1 MHTSSKKLSNI
12 NNNFL
17 FSSINSQNTINQI
30 FSRNNSNLQNT
41 KSTKTIFEYQKRS
54 RNNENPITILSQQKS
69 SDSLINTNQK
79 NWEKNNPNLL
89 TLISK
94 NSKNNSTKNYN
105 VFLKKNSRL
114 NTNIVHNGLIS
125 TSETD
130 NNKNADT
137 LDSYRD
143 KKLNLKQMFLNRKY
157 SSQLSKIAEN
167 EKKKIVNKK
176 TENKTLINSDTFNN
190 LNQHFNKLHTVIHR
204 PASKEEKR
212 KKSIVFSPVRHKT
225 IEFHSPS
232 IKKINQAKL
241 IKEPLYKLVNLK
253 EDKDNTNFLKR
264 NSIFLKNFT
273 FLFNDP
279 TVLFE
284 KLQEIDNMKPEDY
297 SDFDDY
303 ENNNKNKNN
312 DDNDNDINMNN
323 IFKNKEKLFYLN
335 KEKEEAKLEEII
347 PTIIVD
353 NEELYG
359 NGNKKLDKHFIKK
372 FKNIKRQSKTI
383 RLTYK
388 SELLVKSKILIKEKV
403 EKQIDELE
411 LQYDKKPIF
420 YNCEDEI
427 TKFQLRSLYKIDENL
442 IKFYERFKK
451 NNIVFIYKKGKILNT
466 GFAFYLR
473 EKYFHFNFYSKNVQK
488 FFITSKTLT
497 KRESNSERHSSNN
510 FLKNFALKKFAN
522 KASIKFRVLSN
533 IANFDKYCFKY
544 INNFLYLD
552 IIFDKKNKPMVFYR
566 EWKKKLSFYVKTNPN
581 NRPKKEQ
588 YKRSQSRK
596 YYGRRNSNASNFL
609 LNIQLKLKEYDL
621 SIKKIHT
628 YYHHS
633 ILTRKFFKRKKPNS
647 ANTSPI
653 RDIFNEKKIIK
664 KIPVFES
671 FKTFVTK
678 YKKQESLINN
688 KFHTL
693 IKTREIK
700 EEITQAFKTE
710 QERLVYSIKDSN
722 FTLFKSIYEKFF
734 TDPDIE
740 DKDGNTLLSLAVQAN
755 CFQIVDYLLN
765 AGADL
770 NISNVRI
777 YLFF

>member
-114 NTNIVHNGLIS
+114 NTNFVHNGLIS

-167 EKKKIVNKK
+167 EKKKINKK
-176 TENKTLINSDTFNN
+176 SENKTLINSDTFNN
-190 LNQHFNKLHTVIHR
+190 LNQHINKLNTIIHR

-297 SDFDDY
+297 SDFDD
-303 ENNNKNKNN
+303 
-312 DDNDNDINMNN
+312 
-323 IFKNKEKLFYLN
+323 
-335 KEKEEAKLEEII
+335 
-347 PTIIVD
+347 
-353 NEELYG
+353 
-359 NGNKKLDKHFIKK
+359 
-372 FKNIKRQSKTI
+372 
-383 RLTYK
+383 
-388 SELLVKSKILIKEKV
+388 
-403 EKQIDELE
+403 
-411 LQYDKKPIF
+411 
-420 YNCEDEI
+420 
-427 TKFQLRSLYKIDENL
+427 
-442 IKFYERFKK
+442 
-451 NNIVFIYKKGKILNT
+451 
-466 GFAFYLR
+466 
-473 EKYFHFNFYSKNVQK
+473 
-488 FFITSKTLT
+488 
-497 KRESNSERHSSNN
+497 
-510 FLKNFALKKFAN
+510 
-522 KASIKFRVLSN
+522 
-533 IANFDKYCFKY
+533 
-544 INNFLYLD
+544 
-552 IIFDKKNKPMVFYR
+552 
-566 EWKKKLSFYVKTNPN
+566 
-581 NRPKKEQ
+581 
-588 YKRSQSRK
+588 
-596 YYGRRNSNASNFL
+596 
-609 LNIQLKLKEYDL
+609 
-621 SIKKIHT
+621 
-628 YYHHS
+628 
-633 ILTRKFFKRKKPNS
+633 
-647 ANTSPI
+647 
-653 RDIFNEKKIIK
+653 
-664 KIPVFES
+664 
-671 FKTFVTK
+671 
-678 YKKQESLINN
+678 
-688 KFHTL
+688 
-693 IKTREIK
+693 
-700 EEITQAFKTE
+700 
-710 QERLVYSIKDSN
+710 
-722 FTLFKSIYEKFF
+722 
-734 TDPDIE
+734 
-740 DKDGNTLLSLAVQAN
+740 
-755 CFQIVDYLLN
+755 
-765 AGADL
+765 
-770 NISNVRI
+770 
-777 YLFF
+777 

>member
-1 MHTSSKKLSNI
+1 M
-12 NNNFL
+12 
-17 FSSINSQNTINQI
+17 FS
-30 FSRNNSNLQNT
+30 
-41 KSTKTIFEYQKRS
+41 
-54 RNNENPITILSQQKS
+54 
-69 SDSLINTNQK
+69 
-79 NWEKNNPNLL
+79 
-89 TLISK
+89 
-94 NSKNNSTKNYN
+94 
-105 VFLKKNSRL
+105 
-114 NTNIVHNGLIS
+114 
-125 TSETD
+125 
-130 NNKNADT
+130 
-137 LDSYRD
+137 
-143 KKLNLKQMFLNRKY
+143 NRKY
-157 SSQLSKIAEN
+157 SSELSKISEN
-167 EKKKIVNKK
+167 DKKKIEIKK
-176 TENKTLINSDTFNN
+176 TENKNLINSDAINNFNNQFNN
-190 LNQHFNKLHTVIHR
+190 LNHKTLKR
-204 PASKEEKR
+204 PSSKEEKPKR
-212 KKSIVFSPVRHKT
+212 RSIIFSPVRHKT
-225 IEFHSPS
+225 VDFHSPS
-232 IKKINQAKL
+232 IKKSNQAKL

-253 EDKDNTNFLKR
+253 EDKENTNFLKR
-264 NSIFLKNFT
+264 NSIFQENFT

-297 SDFDDY
+297 SDFEDL
-303 ENNNKNKNN
+303 ENNNNNNN
-312 DDNDNDINMNN
+312 DGNDINVNN

-335 KEKEEAKLEEII
+335 KEKEKEEAKLEEII

-388 SELLVKSKILIKEKV
+388 SDLIVKSKILIKEKV
-403 EKQIDELE
+403 EKHIDELE
-411 LQYDKKPIF
+411 LQYEKKPIF
-420 YNCEDEI
+420 YNCEEEI
-427 TKFQLRSLYKIDENL
+427 TNFQFKSLYKIHESL
-442 IKFYERFKK
+442 VRFYEKCKK
-451 NNIVFIYKKGKILNT
+451 NNIVFIYKKGKILNM

-488 FFITSKTLT
+488 FFITSKTYS
-497 KRESNSERHSSNN
+497 KRDSGSERHSTNN

-552 IIFDKKNKPMVFYR
+552 IIFEKKNQPMVFYR
-566 EWKKKLSFYVKTNPN
+566 EWKKKLSYYVKN
-581 NRPKKEQ
+581 NTSNKQKKDQ

-596 YYGRRNSNASNFL
+596 YYGRRKSNASNFL
-609 LNIQLKLKEYDL
+609 LNIQLKLKEFSDISL
-621 SIKKIHT
+621 KKIHS

-633 ILTRKFFKRKKPNS
+633 ILTKRFFKRKKANS
-647 ANTSPI
+647 ANNSPI
-653 RDIFNEKKIIK
+653 RDIFNEKKIPK

-722 FTLFKSIYEKFF
+722 FTSFKSIYEKFF

-777 YLFF
+777 YLYFYFIA

>member
-30 FSRNNSNLQNT
+30 FSRNSSNNFQNT

-79 NWEKNNPNLL
+79 NWEKNNSNLL

-167 EKKKIVNKK
+167 EKKKINKK
-176 TENKTLINSDTFNN
+176 SENKTLINSDTFNN
-190 LNQHFNKLHTVIHR
+190 LNQHINKLNTIIHR
-204 PASKEEKR
+204 PASKEEKRKKSIVFSPVRHSKEEKR

-241 IKEPLYKLVNLK
+241 IIEPLYKLVNLK

-297 SDFDDY
+297 SDFDDL

-359 NGNKKLDKHFIKK
+359 NGNKKLNKHFIKK

-388 SELLVKSKILIKEKV
+388 SELIVKSK
-403 EKQIDELE
+403 
-411 LQYDKKPIF
+411 F
-420 YNCEDEI
+420 
-427 TKFQLRSLYKIDENL
+427 
-442 IKFYERFKK
+442 
-451 NNIVFIYKKGKILNT
+451 
-466 GFAFYLR
+466 
-473 EKYFHFNFYSKNVQK
+473 
-488 FFITSKTLT
+488 
-497 KRESNSERHSSNN
+497 
-510 FLKNFALKKFAN
+510 
-522 KASIKFRVLSN
+522 
-533 IANFDKYCFKY
+533 
-544 INNFLYLD
+544 
-552 IIFDKKNKPMVFYR
+552 
-566 EWKKKLSFYVKTNPN
+566 
-581 NRPKKEQ
+581 
-588 YKRSQSRK
+588 
-596 YYGRRNSNASNFL
+596 
-609 LNIQLKLKEYDL
+609 
-621 SIKKIHT
+621 
-628 YYHHS
+628 
-633 ILTRKFFKRKKPNS
+633 
-647 ANTSPI
+647 
-653 RDIFNEKKIIK
+653 
-664 KIPVFES
+664 
-671 FKTFVTK
+671 
-678 YKKQESLINN
+678 
-688 KFHTL
+688 
-693 IKTREIK
+693 
-700 EEITQAFKTE
+700 
-710 QERLVYSIKDSN
+710 
-722 FTLFKSIYEKFF
+722 
-734 TDPDIE
+734 
-740 DKDGNTLLSLAVQAN
+740 
-755 CFQIVDYLLN
+755 
-765 AGADL
+765 
-770 NISNVRI
+770 
-777 YLFF
+777 